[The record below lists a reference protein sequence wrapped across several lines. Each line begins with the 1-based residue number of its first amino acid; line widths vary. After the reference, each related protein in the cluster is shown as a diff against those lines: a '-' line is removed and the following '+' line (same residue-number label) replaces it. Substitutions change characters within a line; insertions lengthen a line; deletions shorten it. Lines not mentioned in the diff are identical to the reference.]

1 MIALSD
7 AARKQSIASLR
18 RYFTEEMD
26 QDIGDLKAS
35 LMLDFILKEIGP
47 SIYNGAI
54 GDAQTYLR
62 DRVADLEG
70 VCSVAEFAFWPSS
83 TVRRSAK

>member
-7 AARKQSIASLR
+7 AARKQPVASLR
-18 RYFTEEMD
+18 RYFTEELD

-47 SIYNGAI
+47 SIYRGA
-54 GDAQTYLR
+54 
-62 DRVADLEG
+62 
-70 VCSVAEFAFWPSS
+70 P
-83 TVRRSAK
+83 